1 MTKLLVIN
9 QYYAP
14 DLASS
19 GQLLAELCEALADSG
34 MEVHAVA
41 SQPSYTDGAVS
52 APEFEVLNG
61 VNVHR
66 VSVGSSVG
74 RERMR
79 TRVSG
84 YVRFMY
90 NAWRKANS
98 IARTLKPDTVLTLSN
113 PPSVGL
119 IGARVSRKH
128 GARYVYVLYDI
139 HPDVA
144 VAMGFARIPAPAIW
158 AWHRMNQYI
167 LNRADTVVVPGEA
180 MVDTLVENKG
190 VPRDRALMIP
200 NWGRPEIGVVEKSQ
214 ALRREVGVKE
224 GELMLLYAGNIGIL
238 QQLDPIL
245 DAAGEL
251 KDQGVKF
258 IFLGDGARRKELAQR
273 AEQEGMTNVSFLGF
287 QPEER
292 FRGILTS
299 ADACLVTLQ
308 PGMDRLSAPSRAYT
322 FLSAGQPLISM
333 MPPDSELAR
342 MVNETETGWNV
353 LNGHELTELALSL
366 KENLPEIEKR
376 GVNARALYE
385 ERFTKSKVSQEYIR
399 LLGDS

>member
-1 MTKLLVIN
+1 LTKLLVVN

-19 GQLLAELCEALADSG
+19 GQLLAELCEALAASG
-34 MEVHAVA
+34 MEVHVVA
-41 SQPSYTDGAVS
+41 SQPSYTDGA
-52 APEFEVLNG
+52 APAPDFEVLNG

-66 VSVGSSVG
+66 VSVGASVG
-74 RERMR
+74 RERMK
-79 TRVSG
+79 TRVAG
-84 YVRFMY
+84 YVKFMF

-98 IARTLKPDTVLTLSN
+98 IAQTLRPDTILTLSN

-128 GARYVYVLYDI
+128 DARYVYVLYDI

-167 LNRADTVVVPGEA
+167 LRRADTVVVPGHA
-180 MVDTLVENKG
+180 MVDTLVEEKG
-190 VPRDRALMIP
+190 VPRDRALVIP
-200 NWGRPEIGVVEKSQ
+200 NWGRPEIGVSEKSV
-214 ALRREVGVKE
+214 ALRRELGVEE

-245 DAAGEL
+245 DAAGGL
-251 KDQGVKF
+251 KEKGVKF
-258 IFLGDGARRKELAQR
+258 IFLGDGARREELNQR
-273 AEQEGMTNVSFLGF
+273 AEREGMTNVSFLGF

-292 FRGILTS
+292 FRAILTS

-322 FLSAGQPLISM
+322 FLSAGQPIITM
-333 MPPDSELAR
+333 MPPDSELAK
-342 MVNETETGWNV
+342 MVIETETGWNV
-353 LNGHELTELALSL
+353 SDGHELEELAQYIKLQLSEANR
-366 KENLPEIEKR
+366 K
-376 GVNARALYE
+376 GANARQLYE
-385 ERFTKSKVSQEYIR
+385 QRFTKRQVTAAYAE
-399 LLGDS
+399 LLTT

>member
-1 MTKLLVIN
+1 MTKLLVVN

-19 GQLLAELCEALADSG
+19 GQYLAELCEAFAESG

-41 SQPSYTDGAVS
+41 SQPSYTDGAVP

-66 VSVGSSVG
+66 VSVGDSVG

-84 YVRFMY
+84 YAKFMF
-90 NAWRKANS
+90 NAWRKADAL
-98 IARTLKPDTVLTLSN
+98 ARTLAPDIVLTFSN
-113 PPSVGL
+113 PPTVGL
-119 IGARVSRKH
+119 IGARVSRKY

-139 HPDVA
+139 HPDVVMA
-144 VAMGFARIPAPAIW
+144 TGFAKLPPPVVW
-158 AWHRMNQYI
+158 AWNRMNRFI
-167 LNRADTVVVPGEA
+167 LRRADTIVVPGRA
-180 MVDTLVENKG
+180 MVDTLVEKKG
-190 VPRDRALMIP
+190 ITRDRVKVIP
-200 NWGRPEIGVVEKSQ
+200 NWGRPEVGFAKQSES
-214 ALRREVGVKE
+214 LRRELGVAE

-245 DAAGEL
+245 DAAREVR
-251 KDQGVKF
+251 DEGVKF
-258 IFLGDGARRKELAQR
+258 VFLGDGARREELTNR
-273 AEQEGMTNVSFLGF
+273 AVREGMTNVSFLGY

-292 FRGILTS
+292 FRSILTS

-322 FLSAGQPLISM
+322 FLSAGRPLVVM
-333 MPPDSELAR
+333 MPPDSELAQ
-342 MVNETETGWNV
+342 MVSETKTGWNV
-353 LNGHELTELALSL
+353 LDGQELANLARTL
-366 KENLPEIEKR
+366 KGNLREIEQH
-376 GVNARALYE
+376 GENASALYNQ
-385 ERFTKSKVSQEYIR
+385 RFTKSRVSQEYIK
-399 LLGDS
+399 LLGGS